1 MISDEHDTKTVTA
14 LHRNP
19 EEPVVAA
26 PMWDMMTADMGVRFD
41 GQRTAL
47 PGLIRRRPRR
57 GLVKA

>member
-1 MISDEHDTKTVTA
+1 MTSDEHDTKTVTA

-26 PMWDMMTADMGVRFD
+26 PMRDMMTADMGARSD

-47 PGLIRRRPRR
+47 PRLIRRRPRSNR
-57 GLVKA
+57 VEA

>member
-1 MISDEHDTKTVTA
+1 MISDEHDTKTGMA

-19 EEPVVAA
+19 KEPVVAA
-26 PMWDMMTADMGVRFD
+26 PMRDMMTADMGVRFD

-47 PGLIRRRPRR
+47 PSLIRRRPRR